1 MSQSALATYLALSDD
16 DLNEMG
22 IRPDTLFKAQ
32 PDDNGAA
39 GYYFNVPDTTPQ
51 RVLGQKRWSL
61 GDRIDIPASVL
72 NNDLA

>member
-22 IRPDTLFKAQ
+22 IRPDTLFEAQ
-32 PDDNGAA
+32 PDENGAA

-51 RVLGQKRWSL
+51 RVLG
-61 GDRIDIPASVL
+61 
-72 NNDLA
+72 